1 MFTGIVQDVGVVDVV
16 EHQQNQSLFVF
27 ATKLDMSAWK
37 LGDSVAVDGCCLT
50 ITGFPD
56 QKRSLWAATLSP
68 ETIRLTRF
76 SEVHTGDKVNL
87 EPALRMGD
95 ALGGH
100 MVSGHIDD
108 VARVVAIENV
118 GEHRQITFEVP
129 EKLKQYVVVKGS
141 VTLNG
146 VSLTVNTVDN
156 TCFSVN
162 LIPHTLEHTNL
173 HVLQKGDRVNLETD
187 LLGRYVERILSCKT
201 QEET

>member
-1 MFTGIVQDVGVVDVV
+1 MFTGIVQDVGVVDALTH
-16 EHQQNQSLFVF
+16 EQHQSLFVF
-27 ATKLDMSAWK
+27 ATKLDMSAWQ

-50 ITGFPD
+50 ITDFPD
-56 QKRSLWAATLSP
+56 DKRSLWAATLSP
-68 ETIRLTRF
+68 ETLNLTRF
-76 SEVHTGDKVNL
+76 SEVNVGDKVNL

-108 VARVVAIENV
+108 VAKVIGLEKV
-118 GEHRQITFEVP
+118 GEHQQITFEVP

-146 VSLTVNTVDN
+146 VSLTVNTVVN

-173 HVLQKGDRVNLETD
+173 HEFEKGDRVNLETD

-201 QEET
+201 QEQT